1 MYQGRGT
8 RGTFTIG
15 RGQSGTYRGSFSTNR
30 GRRVNAYG
38 QSVPVR
44 DLEAE
49 EEAARIAAEE
59 EEAARVA
66 AEEEEAARIAA
77 EEEEAARV
85 AAARVAEEEAAKI
98 AAARKAAVEAF
109 KARTENAKPFIPEE
123 VQFQELRKQYK
134 NEDKETFENIKTHR
148 AKLDLNNSLKK
159 YNDNKPRYPLDKEE
173 QAYVVIQK
181 KKADSL
187 EREARDRF
195 KKEEAAAAAAAALE
209 NSLENYDM
217 TGFDGGKRK
226 KKKYTQRRQKKQ
238 RRRSRH
244 RRSTKKYHRK

>member
-66 AEEEEAARIAA
+66 AEEE
-77 EEEEAARV
+77 AARV

-123 VQFQELRKQYK
+123 VRLQNLRKQYK
-134 NEDKETFENIKTHR
+134 EEDEETAAFIQRQT
-148 AKLDLNNSLKK
+148 AKAAEEALALKNSLK
-159 YNDNKPRYPLDKEE
+159 NSNVNPRYLLDEEE
-173 QAYVVIQK
+173 QAYVDSEK
-181 KKADSL
+181 EKADSL

-238 RRRSRH
+238 RRRHRH

>member
-44 DLEAE
+44 DLEA
-49 EEAARIAAEE
+49 
-59 EEAARVA
+59 
-66 AEEEEAARIAA
+66 EEEAARIAA

-195 KKEEAAAAAAAALE
+195 KKEEAAEAAAAALE